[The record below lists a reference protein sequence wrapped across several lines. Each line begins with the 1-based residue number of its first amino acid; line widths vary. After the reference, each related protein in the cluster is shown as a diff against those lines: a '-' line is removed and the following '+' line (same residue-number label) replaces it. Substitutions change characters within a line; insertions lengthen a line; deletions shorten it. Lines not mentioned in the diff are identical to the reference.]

1 MKRFSL
7 LLAILLMAVSLPAQ
21 AQEREKADST
31 TVVEKVSGA
40 IGKQLGH
47 NYFDPPNHLFFRQA
61 VRELGFF
68 PAVLATLDRIQRAS
82 RLGTMDAKSL
92 PVKEGP
98 EAYGKR
104 RRKR

>member
-1 MKRFSL
+1 MKRSAL
-7 LLAILLMAVSLPAQ
+7 LLVILLMAALPLHS
-21 AQEREKADST
+21 QERERKDST

-40 IGKQLGH
+40 IGEQLGH
-47 NYFDPPNHLFFRQA
+47 SYFDPPNYLFFRQA
-61 VRELGFF
+61 VRQLGFF

-82 RLGTMDAKSL
+82 RLGTMDAHEV